1 MAIKEVNAAMP
12 SNQTSTFD
20 SRLTNDVRL
29 TINNFDALRFIF
41 AFIVFLVHAYALSG
55 AESLLILNQLFSSA
69 IAVKSFFVVSV
80 FLIFMSY
87 ENSCDNKRYFLKRAS
102 RIYPA
107 YFCIVLICAVIGV
120 FFSAYS
126 WREYWSLPVVKY
138 IAANLVFLNYL
149 QPNLPG
155 LFESNTLQ
163 AVNGALWTLKIEV
176 IFYFFVPFAV
186 MAFRKLGRL
195 AVIVAI
201 YIASVLYSLFI
212 IELVRKTGIDS
223 YMELQRQLPG
233 QLTFFLAGA
242 VCYYYFQ
249 YFTKYGFWLLVL
261 AITAFVL
268 QTWLPWI
275 AVEPVAL
282 AIVVIWFA
290 CVLPCIGHF
299 GKYGDFSYGVY
310 IVHFPILQ
318 LLISLGL
325 FKDSPWLM
333 LSVAGLLIL
342 TIAVL
347 FWNFIEKP
355 FLRKSS
361 NYVLVNQVNVI

>member
-1 MAIKEVNAAMP
+1 M
-12 SNQTSTFD
+12 
-20 SRLTNDVRL
+20 
-29 TINNFDALRFIF
+29 
-41 AFIVFLVHAYALSG
+41 G
-55 AESLLILNQLFSSA
+55 
-69 IAVKSFFVVSV
+69 VV
-80 FLIFMSY
+80 
-87 ENSCDNKRYFLKRAS
+87 
-102 RIYPA
+102 
-107 YFCIVLICAVIGV
+107 
-120 FFSAYS
+120 FSAYS
-126 WREYWSLPVVKY
+126 WREYWSLSLLKY
-138 IAANLVFLNYL
+138 IAANLVFLNFL

-155 LFESNTLQ
+155 LFESNAIQ

-176 IFYFFVPFAV
+176 MFYLLVPLAI
-186 MAFRKLGRL
+186 MAFRKFGRL
-195 AVIVAI
+195 TVIVAL

-212 IELVRKTGIDS
+212 IELVRKTGMDS

-242 VCYYYFQ
+242 VCYYCFL
-249 YFTKYGFWLLVL
+249 YFTKYCFCLLVL

-275 AVEPVAL
+275 AVELVAL

-299 GKYGDFSYGVY
+299 GKYGDFSYGMY

-361 NYVLVNQVNVI
+361 HYILVNQVNVI